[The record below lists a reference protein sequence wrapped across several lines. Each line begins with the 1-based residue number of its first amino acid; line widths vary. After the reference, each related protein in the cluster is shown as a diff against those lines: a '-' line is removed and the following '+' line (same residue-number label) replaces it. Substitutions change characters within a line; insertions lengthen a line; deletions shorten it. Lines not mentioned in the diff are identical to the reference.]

1 MPIFVNSAWA
11 TYCPNILFVE
21 RSISSITISKQF
33 ILATYTYIFQ
43 IHINGMKNSS
53 TMFVLFV
60 LLFLINF
67 VSPTFVEL
75 FAFTTCHFF
84 LSVCHSINWIVTERL
99 PKGNWVTLRCMNVR
113 DQWIQN
119 TLIVVVP
126 MSCSHYKL
134 YTY

>member
-33 ILATYTYIFQ
+33 ILATYMYIFQ
-43 IHINGMKNSS
+43 KHINDMKNSS
-53 TMFVLFV
+53 TMLVLFV

-99 PKGNWVTLRCMNVR
+99 LKGNWETLRCMNVR

-119 TLIVVVP
+119 TLIVLELFP
-126 MSCSHYKL
+126 L
-134 YTY
+134 YMYTLYI